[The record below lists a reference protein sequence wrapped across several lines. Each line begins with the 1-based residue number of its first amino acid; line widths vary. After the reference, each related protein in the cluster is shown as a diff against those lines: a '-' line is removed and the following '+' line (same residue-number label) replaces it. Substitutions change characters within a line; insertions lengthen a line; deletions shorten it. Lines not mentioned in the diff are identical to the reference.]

1 MPLCK
6 SKVEEITAEDLV
18 ELSEIEKYN
27 LGEVWNVSTSFLIRC
42 LLEIHEFRSRI
53 SYKAYDKFVMIAW

>member
-42 LLEIHEFRSRI
+42 LLEYMSLGLG
-53 SYKAYDKFVMIAW
+53 